1 MKKLLLYG
9 VVSEDIKKTAET
21 AGLTIV
27 SNSPEII
34 ASVGGDG
41 TLMKAENDYPG
52 VPKFILRQS
61 PTCKKCHDFSVEEF
75 FKKVVEKQYSIE
87 EEIKIEARVGED
99 KLIGLNEVIIH
110 NSDPRQAIRYEVI
123 VNGKNIG
130 KEIIGDGV
138 IISTPFGSTG
148 YYRSITD
155 GIFEVG
161 IGVAFNNS
169 TEQVDHM
176 VLREDSEVE
185 IRIMRG
191 PAVAY
196 ADNNEQEI
204 SLKAGDKIVIRKSD
218 EVARII
224 KFK

>member
-1 MKKLLLYG
+1 
-9 VVSEDIKKTAET
+9 
-21 AGLTIV
+21 
-27 SNSPEII
+27 
-34 ASVGGDG
+34 
-41 TLMKAENDYPG
+41 
-52 VPKFILRQS
+52 
-61 PTCKKCHDFSVEEF
+61 
-75 FKKVVEKQYSIE
+75 
-87 EEIKIEARVGED
+87 
-99 KLIGLNEVIIH
+99 
-110 NSDPRQAIRYEVI
+110 

>member
-1 MKKLLLYG
+1 MKKILLYG
-9 VVSEDIKKTAET
+9 VVNEDIKKTAET
-21 AGLTIV
+21 AGLILVTEK
-27 SNSPEII
+27 PEMV

-41 TLMKAENDYPG
+41 TLMRAEDEFPG

-75 FKKVVEKQYSIE
+75 FKKIVDKQYIVE
-87 EEIKIEARVGED
+87 EEVKIEAWIGDDRLV
-99 KLIGLNEVIIH
+99 GLNEVIIH

-123 VNGKNIG
+123 VNGKNLG

-176 VLREDSEVE
+176 VLREDSEIE

-196 ADNNEQEI
+196 ADNNEKEVL
-204 SLKAGDKIVIRKSD
+204 LKAGDKIMIKKSR